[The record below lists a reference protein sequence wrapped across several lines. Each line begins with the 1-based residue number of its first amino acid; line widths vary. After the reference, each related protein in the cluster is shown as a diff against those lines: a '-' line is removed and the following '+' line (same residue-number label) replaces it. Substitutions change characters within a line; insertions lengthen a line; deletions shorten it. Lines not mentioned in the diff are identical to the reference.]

1 MRLLS
6 LAMALAAAIP
16 TATTLSAQTAAEPRR
31 MSFAIESDVLSY
43 GLKGYSGIATV
54 SFANGLQLA
63 LGAGRYDVPTFLL
76 EGDPNYDTARW
87 QATATSIQVLRAV
100 YRFNGPMENGFALGA
115 IVLNQNWRLSG
126 ENLTGETKF
135 QPLSVG
141 LTAGYYIHIGKH
153 LYLYPTTAFTY
164 NTVASGS
171 ASLQGQAYRVARWAP
186 NGSLHMGWEWTR

>member
-6 LAMALAAAIP
+6 LALALAAAIP

-31 MSFAIESDVLSY
+31 MSVAIESDVLSY

-54 SFANGLQLA
+54 SFASGLQLA
-63 LGAGRYDVPTFLL
+63 FGAGRYDVPTFLL
-76 EGDPNYDTARW
+76 EGDANYDTARW
-87 QATATSIQVLRAV
+87 QATATSLQVFRAV

-126 ENLTGETKF
+126 ENLAGQTKF

-141 LTAGYYIHIGKH
+141 LTAGYYIHLGKH

-171 ASLQGQAYRVARWAP
+171 ASLQGQAYRVAKWAP